1 MTRATAE
8 QYLRDS
14 RRAQNQA
21 EMRGLTAWAEAYRKR
36 AQSLVRLI
44 ARLPDEAVTAE
55 ARP

>member
-21 EMRGLTAWAEAYRKR
+21 EMRGLTAWAGAFRKR
-36 AQSLVRLI
+36 VESLVRLI
-44 ARLPDEAVTAE
+44 GRMPDEAVTAE